1 VTQENS
7 GQHCLFGWPDMPWKG
22 RRGKPP
28 HLVTEENVNKIKL
41 LLALGWANKRIA
53 AALAISEPTLRK
65 HYLSVLKVRA
75 LARDALDARRA
86 ELLWA
91 QVEKGNVGAMKQ
103 FTLLLEANDRMR
115 WANAQRRGDDDDDQ
129 EIDDAP
135 AKAKSEPAR
144 RTYLGKKDAALIA
157 AEDAIG
163 SDPDLQPS
171 LLN

>member
-1 VTQENS
+1 MVTDENI
-7 GQHCLFGWPDMPWKG
+7 
-22 RRGKPP
+22 
-28 HLVTEENVNKIKL
+28 NKIKL

-53 AALAISEPTLRK
+53 GALGISEPTLRK

-91 QVEKGNVGAMKQ
+91 QVEKGNVGAFKQ
-103 FTLLLEANDRMR
+103 WTLLQEANDRMR
-115 WANAQRRGDDDDDQ
+115 WANGQRRGDDAGDEEDD
-129 EIDDAP
+129 EAP
-135 AKAKSEPAR
+135 VKAKSEPVR

>member
-1 VTQENS
+1 MTQENA

-28 HLVTEENVNKIKL
+28 HLVTDEKVNKIKL
-41 LLALGWANKRIA
+41 LLALGWSNKRIA

-65 HYLSVLKVRA
+65 HYLSVLKVRG

-103 FTLLLEANDRMR
+103 FGILLEANDRMR
-115 WANAQRRGDDDDDQ
+115 WANGQRRGEDDADQDDD
-129 EIDDAP
+129 EVSVKPKAAP
-135 AKAKSEPAR
+135 TR
-144 RTYLGKKDAALIA
+144 RAYLGKKDAALIA